1 MRKTMSRKEMRK
13 NQRNGI
19 CEEEPKEWIL
29 KYVDSKLRET
39 KQEIDTN
46 DRPSVRK
53 FVHQFWGD
61 CCIGSNSEMINNY
74 LTLNK

>member
-1 MRKTMSRKEMRK
+1 MIGEKVKTDNYYR
-13 NQRNGI
+13 I
-19 CEEEPKEWIL
+19 FEEEPKEWIL

-53 FVHQFWGD
+53 IIYRFWGD
-61 CCIGSNSEMINNY
+61 CCIGSNSEMI
-74 LTLNK
+74 

>member
-1 MRKTMSRKEMRK
+1 MIGENVKTD
-13 NQRNGI
+13 NYYGI
-19 CEEEPKEWIL
+19 FEEEPKEWIL

-46 DRPSVRK
+46 DRASVRK
-53 FVHQFWGD
+53 FIHQFWGD
-61 CCIGSNSEMINNY
+61 CCIGRNSEMMNHF